1 MQCYR
6 LRESAEV
13 DIRQLRSSAFGKL
26 KFSAV
31 RLLSQ
36 QHKFFVQ
43 VKDLFLQS

>member
-13 DIRQLRSSAFGKL
+13 DIRQLRTGKL

-31 RLLSQ
+31 SLLSQ
-36 QHKFFVQ
+36 QHKLLVQ
-43 VKDLFLQS
+43 VKGLFLQS